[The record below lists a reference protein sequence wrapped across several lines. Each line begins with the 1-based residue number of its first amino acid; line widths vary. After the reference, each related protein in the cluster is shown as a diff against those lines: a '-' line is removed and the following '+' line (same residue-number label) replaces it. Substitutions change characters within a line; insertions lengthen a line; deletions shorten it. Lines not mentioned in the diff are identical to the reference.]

1 METKLPDLSKMAP
14 STLEME
20 SIFIDGQKLL
30 FDKKVTLMPAQLEV
44 K

>member
-1 METKLPDLSKMAP
+1 METKLPDLSKMSS

-20 SIFIDGQKLL
+20 SIYIDGQKLL
-30 FDKKVTLMPAQLEV
+30 FDKKVTLMPAQLEE